1 MKQFG
6 DLTEAAEKIGCA
18 DLLKEAEERMRNLK
32 NRKQTGVFIAGG
44 ANSGKTTILNGI
56 VGTQLREPGLITEE
70 EKPLKVVFE
79 KQDNEEAFECRLVAN
94 RFWNNEDAIL
104 YEVKNTDIF
113 QENKKPGCLLDAADT
128 VFYVVSAVMP
138 FSGEDMEV
146 VKALSFLRVKVV
158 LNKMNLLDEDSQK
171 RVEEYVAG
179 ICTTL
184 GVGAPIVIQTPAWE
198 RIAKEFR
205 AALPTYEER
214 ELIRKEHG
222 EIIRRETISGMLGKV
237 EEQLSNLRLCYEK
250 DKEEQLEMSIE
261 AQEKQA
267 LWGKLRTRML
277 EQGEELSADVSHNIK
292 AMTAELSEKF
302 GKADTGECEPERYL
316 QRQMEKEMER
326 LAKQQS
332 SYAEGRM
339 KGDSRKMMESAVN
352 LGLVKGFDFNDTEF
366 SALTSIKIY
375 GMQLV
380 VNPES
385 CSDGAE
391 ANDKRNQILA
401 GTAVAIG
408 LFVVLPLP
416 TAVSWA
422 GGIAAAGIGGSA
434 YVRSTK
440 EIRKRE
446 WQNMVAEYCK
456 VNLCHLADSLS
467 NSVKKYYRRLADAIK
482 ERANAVVVPAVDEER
497 FHASERELCEI
508 EEQCRRMLL

>member
-1 MKQFG
+1 MKQFEA
-6 DLTEAAEKIGCA
+6 LTESAEKIGIA
-18 DLLKEAEERMRNLK
+18 DMLREAEERIGNLK

-79 KQDNEEAFECRLVAN
+79 KQDDEEAFECRLVAN

-113 QENKKPGCLLDAADT
+113 QENREPARLLDAADT

-138 FSGEDMEV
+138 FSSEDMDA

-158 LNKMNLLDEDSQK
+158 LNKMDLLDENSQK
-171 RVEEYVAG
+171 KVAEYVSG

-184 GVGAPIVIQTPAWE
+184 GVGAPIMIRMPAWE
-198 RIAKEFR
+198 DIAKEFR
-205 AALPTYEER
+205 AALLTYEER
-214 ELIRKEHG
+214 ELIRKEH
-222 EIIRRETISGMLGKV
+222 EEMIRRATILGMLGKV
-237 EEQLSNLRLCYEK
+237 EEQLSELRLRHEK

-277 EQGEELSADVSHNIK
+277 ESGAELSADVSHNIK
-292 AMTAELSEKF
+292 SMTAELSEKL
-302 GKADTGECEPERYL
+302 GKLDPGEREPDVYL
-316 QRQMEKEMER
+316 QRQMEKVMER

-332 SYAEGRM
+332 SYAEERM
-339 KGDSRKMMESAVN
+339 KEDSRKMMESAVN
-352 LGLVKGFDFNDTEF
+352 LGLVKGFDFNDVEF
-366 SALTSIKIY
+366 SNLTNIKIY
-375 GMQLV
+375 GMQSV
-380 VNPES
+380 VNPAS
-385 CSDGAE
+385 SSDSVG
-391 ANDKRNQILA
+391 ANDKRNRILA
-401 GTAVAIG
+401 GTAAAVG
-408 LFVVLPLP
+408 LFFVLPLP
-416 TAVSWA
+416 TPVSWV

-434 YVRSTK
+434 YVCSAK

-446 WQNMVAEYCK
+446 WQNMAAEYCK

-467 NSVKKYYRRLADAIK
+467 DSVKEYYKRLADAIK
-482 ERANAVVVPAVDEER
+482 ERANAVDVPVVDEDG
-497 FHASERELCEI
+497 FHASERELRKI
-508 EEQCRRMLL
+508 EEQCKIMLQ